1 VAGEDLI
8 DIARAWAAQLVQEIR
23 VSQNGATPTHAQMWP
38 GPPGLTG
45 GLGVSAQRPVG
56 EEDLTDTGHVQPDQH
71 VREKGGRQNGAT
83 PTPDQ
88 ALEQQEEAPWQLCF
102 ALLPSAERALASAA
116 YCSSGRVS
124 PSYVQDPARR
134 IIEGQRP

>member
-1 VAGEDLI
+1 
-8 DIARAWAAQLVQEIR
+8 
-23 VSQNGATPTHAQMWP
+23 MWP

-83 PTPDQ
+83 PTPAQ
-88 ALEQQEEAPWQLCF
+88 VF
-102 ALLPSAERALASAA
+102 IMVHIA
-116 YCSSGRVS
+116 YHIGSWFEKMHSIFS
-124 PSYVQDPARR
+124 TLMSYVLTPKGSHRSKNTVFL
-134 IIEGQRP
+134 